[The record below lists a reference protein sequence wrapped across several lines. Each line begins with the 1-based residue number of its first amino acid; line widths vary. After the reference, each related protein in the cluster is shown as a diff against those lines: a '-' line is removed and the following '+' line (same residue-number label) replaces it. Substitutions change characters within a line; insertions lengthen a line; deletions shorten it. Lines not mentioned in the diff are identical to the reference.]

1 MTQGMVY
8 MGPQYEHRQ
17 LFEGTSLVFHQQ
29 TMADGVYMDPYMDTD
44 DYMGRLINV
53 PPTDKMVTQ

>member
-1 MTQGMVY
+1 MVY
-8 MGPQYEHRQ
+8 MGSQYEHRQ

-29 TMADGVYMDPYMDTD
+29 TMVDGVYMDPYMDTD

-53 PPTDKMVTQ
+53 PPTDKMVT